1 ILIQEVAYGTLP
13 RLERARLHADA
24 ARWGEAVGEG
34 REVALAEILAFH
46 YREAA
51 VLYSALEPGGQETLR
66 NREQAA
72 KWLLKAADV
81 AAAAGATPEAVRHIR
96 ASFDFV
102 DPAMRPRLHERIGE
116 VDGRRH
122 RTRGLPP
129 GPSP

>member
-1 ILIQEVAYGTLP
+1 PNSSLPFLP
-13 RLERARLHADA
+13 RGAAHAPRPRLGRARLHADA

-96 ASFDFV
+96 ASCDFV
-102 DPAMRPRLHERIGE
+102 DPAMRPRL
-116 VDGRRH
+116 
-122 RTRGLPP
+122 
-129 GPSP
+129 